1 LEALRITVPC
11 VLPIASNVSL
21 AEEVGHVRL
30 PFFPVLGLQQAV
42 PIMVLANLLVKREAQ
57 VAQAM
62 QLRAMARK
70 LLLPVGFGE
79 KLVFRRLLDDELVEE
94 SSLAYS
100 WPSREARMFVCPR
113 LN

>member
-1 LEALRITVPC
+1 
-11 VLPIASNVSL
+11 
-21 AEEVGHVRL
+21 
-30 PFFPVLGLQQAV
+30 
-42 PIMVLANLLVKREAQ
+42 
-57 VAQAM
+57 
-62 QLRAMARK
+62 MARK